1 MYSAVSWR
9 RCGKPKR
16 GFSMEPLGNKQLN
29 MKPGIF

>member
-9 RCGKPKR
+9 RCGKTKR
-16 GFSMEPLGNKQLN
+16 GFSMKPSGNKQLN